1 MSEEHLLNVLKLDP
15 YHPKTHYELGLL
27 YQAMLNSEKAIEHI
41 KKAIDIWKNA
51 DKEYNIAQ
59 HANTILKELQN
70 N

>member
-1 MSEEHLLNVLKLDP
+1 
-15 YHPKTHYELGLL
+15 
-27 YQAMLNSEKAIEHI
+27 MLNSEKAIEHI